1 MKSIFDTYCYQA
13 SKNVTKTYSTS
24 FYSGVSKLDKKI
36 RNDVHAIYGMVR
48 FADEIVDSFHDFDKE
63 TLLQEF
69 KEATFLAIERGVS
82 LNPIL
87 NSFQA
92 TVNKYSIDF
101 DLINQFFNSMEMD
114 LNPVK
119 LIIYLINLR

>member
-63 TLLQEF
+63 YLLAYSFKNYIIYRTLSIYIKDSRGGKRRE
-69 KEATFLAIERGVS
+69 TFNIS
-82 LNPIL
+82 L
-87 NSFQA
+87 
-92 TVNKYSIDF
+92 VNKRKRRYIRQCF
-101 DLINQFFNSMEMD
+101 
-114 LNPVK
+114 
-119 LIIYLINLR
+119 